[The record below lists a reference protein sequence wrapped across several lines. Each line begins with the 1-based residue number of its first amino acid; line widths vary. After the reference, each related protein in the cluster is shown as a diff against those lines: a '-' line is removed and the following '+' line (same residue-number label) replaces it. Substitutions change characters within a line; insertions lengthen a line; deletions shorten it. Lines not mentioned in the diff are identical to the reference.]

1 MGRRAKRSSTIKL
14 SDEMLVL
21 HQLIRREV
29 TLFIEQAL
37 EEEFADFLQA
47 YVDRYLPNETQAVV
61 RNGYLPE
68 RRLLTHIGEITVR
81 VPRARDRSDSGIR
94 FSSALL
100 PPYLSRTQVNEQL
113 PAIFLENQ
121 LKGLLQREDRLLISL
136 LGEQVNNIAASTR
149 ERIHARWQRQNHVWR
164 ERSLAGVHYLC
175 WWAGTVTDP
184 VDGGQ
189 FLFIVGLQP
198 TAGHDLLAVA
208 KETQENEEAWFT
220 LLQRLRQRGLFGGPR
235 LASASGRNGF
245 WEALNSFYPGV
256 QDLERKSLSGYEA
269 APAQHSRTDFRFV

>member
-1 MGRRAKRSSTIKL
+1 MGRRAKRSNAVKL
-14 SDEMLVL
+14 SDETLVL

-29 TLFIEQAL
+29 TLFVEQAL
-37 EEEFADFLQA
+37 EEEFADFLQNYA
-47 YVDRYLPNETQAVV
+47 GRRLPNATQAVV

-94 FSSALL
+94 FSSVLL
-100 PPYLSRTQVNEQL
+100 PPYLSRTQLNEQL

-121 LKGLLQREDRLLISL
+121 LKGLLKREDRLLTSL
-136 LGEQVNNIAASTR
+136 LGEQVNNIAAGTR
-149 ERIHARWQRQNHVWR
+149 ERIQARWHRQNQGSR

-175 WWAGTVTDP
+175 WWAGTVPDP
-184 VDGGQ
+184 VDGGE

-208 KETQENEEAWFT
+208 KESAENEASWST

-235 LASASGRNGF
+235 LASAMGRNGF
-245 WEALNSFYPGV
+245 WEALNNFYPGV
-256 QDLERKSLSGYEA
+256 QDLERKSLTPLIRDSQNMVISLE
-269 APAQHSRTDFRFV
+269 R